1 MEGMEKLEREIN
13 EIFKKYARVDFIGRP
28 ELRDQKL
35 MGKIT
40 GLAPRTLTFIYMQIK
55 KDICEN
61 IPKEEITEGRFDTF
75 NNVCKTVFAG
85 MKKEDE
91 KSRRGGN

>member
-1 MEGMEKLEREIN
+1 MDGMEKLEREIN
-13 EIFKKYARVDFIGRP
+13 EIFKKYARVDFISRP
-28 ELRDQKL
+28 ELKDEKL

-61 IPKEEITEGRFDTF
+61 IPKEEIPEGRLDTF

-91 KSRRGGN
+91 KWRSGGN